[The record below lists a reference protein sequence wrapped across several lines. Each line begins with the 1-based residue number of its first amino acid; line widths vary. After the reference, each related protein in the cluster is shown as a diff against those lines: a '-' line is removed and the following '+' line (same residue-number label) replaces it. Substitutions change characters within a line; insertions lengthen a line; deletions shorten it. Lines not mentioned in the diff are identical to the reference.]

1 MFIVVMFI
9 QFQVTSPILA
19 LHSPQSNPSSS
30 LRVRYLRLWVVL
42 LTALVEMD
50 TPLLDSC
57 PNGAHEAGAPE
68 GVSED
73 APKCAHKGA
82 FLAFRHICDQDHGFL
97 I

>member
-1 MFIVVMFI
+1 
-9 QFQVTSPILA
+9 
-19 LHSPQSNPSSS
+19 
-30 LRVRYLRLWVVL
+30 
-42 LTALVEMD
+42 MD

-73 APKCAHKGA
+73 APKSAHKGA

-97 I
+97 IYTNEVLKKMNHF

>member
-42 LTALVEMD
+42 LWWRWRVTALAGYVNFKF
-50 TPLLDSC
+50 DSFKFKIVSFSLNFLNC
-57 PNGAHEAGAPE
+57 P
-68 GVSED
+68 SE
-73 APKCAHKGA
+73 PFFQFSENYIFCP
-82 FLAFRHICDQDHGFL
+82 
-97 I
+97 

>member
-1 MFIVVMFI
+1 
-9 QFQVTSPILA
+9 
-19 LHSPQSNPSSS
+19 
-30 LRVRYLRLWVVL
+30 
-42 LTALVEMD
+42 MD